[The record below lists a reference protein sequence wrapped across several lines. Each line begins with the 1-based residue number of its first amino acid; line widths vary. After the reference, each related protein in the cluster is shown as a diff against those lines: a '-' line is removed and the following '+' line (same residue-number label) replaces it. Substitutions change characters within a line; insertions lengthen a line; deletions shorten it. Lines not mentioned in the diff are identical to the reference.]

1 MQRKQFKSFEDI
13 IMKKSF
19 IVLFLMSFLIIN
31 DVSARRQI
39 DIHQNGQMPSRSET
53 LAQTEPPCFYYD
65 SKTQEVI
72 IEGNGY
78 VAYYE
83 VEMISLTTLQLVF
96 YGTISS
102 FGSTIDISYLPKD
115 NYAIIITSSDNSVYE
130 DFFSHSPS
138 MRYRIVSHG
147 KQ

>member
-1 MQRKQFKSFEDI
+1 
-13 IMKKSF
+13 
-19 IVLFLMSFLIIN
+19 
-31 DVSARRQI
+31 
-39 DIHQNGQMPSRSET
+39 
-53 LAQTEPPCFYYD
+53 
-65 SKTQEVI
+65 
-72 IEGNGY
+72 
-78 VAYYE
+78 
-83 VEMISLTTLQLVF
+83 MISLTTLQLVF